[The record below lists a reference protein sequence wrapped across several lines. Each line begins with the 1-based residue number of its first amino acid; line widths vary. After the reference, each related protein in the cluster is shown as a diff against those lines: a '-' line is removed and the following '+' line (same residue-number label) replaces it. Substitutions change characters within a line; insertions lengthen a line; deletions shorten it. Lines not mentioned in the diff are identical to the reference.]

1 MKTGLSLLAL
11 CGAAAAAKNAS
22 YPTTFVSG
30 VEVIDTQLIR
40 DVRATLEV
48 FNELQ
53 PYLYKHLHRTWLF
66 GVAAINANETLKST
80 LDLELHAI
88 GTLFHDLGWDM
99 REGSPWV
106 SQEQR
111 FEVDSGKGAVDF
123 IKSKKCTYKGWDA
136 VRLEKLYD
144 GIALQTEA
152 SIISQKNID
161 SYWIFQSVY
170 FEFPG
175 PRNPLIPEKDYNQIL
190 ADYPNSYL
198 YRGSNET
205 FTWMASHKPDGSYNT
220 FIQDFGTAYVP
231 GYNATGHRL
240 FDMIGEAVASE
251 IELHPNAT
259 KYD

>member
-1 MKTGLSLLAL
+1 MKFGLPLLAL
-11 CGAAAAAKNAS
+11 SGAAAAAK
-22 YPTTFVSG
+22 YPTTTLSG
-30 VEVIDTQLIR
+30 IEVIDTQLVR
-40 DVRATLEV
+40 DVREQIKV

-66 GVAAINANETLKST
+66 GVAAINANATLKSSI
-80 LDLELHAI
+80 DLELHAV
-88 GTLFHDLGWDM
+88 GTLMHDLGWDM

-123 IKSKKCTYKGWDA
+123 VKSKKCSNRTSAWDA

-144 GIALQTEA
+144 GIALQTEG
-152 SIISQKNID
+152 SIVSQKNID
-161 SYWIFQSVY
+161 TFWVYQSVL

-175 PRNPLIPEKDYNQIL
+175 PRNPLIPEADWNQIL
-190 ADYPNSYL
+190 VDYPNDYL
-198 YRGSNET
+198 YRGSNAT
-205 FTWMASHKPDGSYNT
+205 FTWMAEHKPTGTYNT
-220 FIQDFGTAYVP
+220 FVQDFGTNYVP
-231 GYNATGHRL
+231 GYNATGYRL
-240 FDMIGEAVASE
+240 FDLIGEAVASE